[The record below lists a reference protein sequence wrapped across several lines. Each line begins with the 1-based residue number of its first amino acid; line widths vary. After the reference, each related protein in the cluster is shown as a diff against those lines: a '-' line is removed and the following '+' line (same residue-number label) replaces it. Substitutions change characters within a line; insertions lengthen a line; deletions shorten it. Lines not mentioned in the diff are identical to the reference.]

1 MFPVTKALKEALL
14 QHFLGLK
21 LEIAYAIHKPFPFFE
36 SLRDKSLITERMYM
50 ESLEAYQNLVPVSR
64 VVHNI
69 LTQMEP
75 TFDLSLLMAL
85 FSPINLRE
93 YPTLMKILRSF
104 ERVGAAYEGWGR
116 ATPVLTEVPADPA
129 EGTSKIRHP
138 HQDHQRRLLPL
149 PPPPSSLPGTQ
160 RVSQPEACTQPS
172 RRPSPAGP
180 AVALP
185 GIIQE
190 EKNIPVAS
198 ANLAS
203 KTHDGEDSQALP
215 RLPPGPV
222 QVSERPEGTAVGIH
236 SLKLPVTCGEAE
248 GVLHKERMKRG
259 PSEKCIQDEKGA
271 WFTPREFEV
280 AGKRAKSKNWKRS
293 VLCRGQSLG
302 QLLEKGLLL
311 CPSQDPARKQL
322 ESESA
327 EGGSSAG
334 GASMVEPAH
343 QDRRSAGEG
352 TQGGDRGCGPDPGQ
366 DHDRR
371 SPPRASID
379 LGDQKSSSGRVNS
392 KGCQGV
398 PQREPVPFP
407 ESRKGLDCPA
417 LPPGWKREEVIR
429 KSGLSAGRSDV
440 YYYSPSGVKFRSKV
454 QLTRALGS
462 MVDLSSFDYRTGTM
476 LPPE

>member
-14 QHFLGLK
+14 QHFIGLK

-36 SLRDKSLITERMYM
+36 SLRDKSLITEKMYM
-50 ESLEAYQNLVPVSR
+50 ESMEACQNLVPVSR

-69 LTQMEP
+69 LTQLER

-93 YPTLMKILRSF
+93 YPTLMKIRRSF
-104 ERVGAAYEGWGR
+104 ERVGAAYEELGR
-116 ATPVLTEVPADPA
+116 ATPVLTEVPDDPA
-129 EGTSKIRHP
+129 EGSSKVRHP
-138 HQDHQRRLLPL
+138 RQDHQRRPLPL
-149 PPPPSSLPGTQ
+149 PPPPPSSLPSAQ
-160 RVSQPEACTQPS
+160 RVSQPEACTQQS

-190 EKNIPVAS
+190 EKIIP
-198 ANLAS
+198 
-203 KTHDGEDSQALP
+203 
-215 RLPPGPV
+215 
-222 QVSERPEGTAVGIH
+222 VSERPEDEAVGFH
-236 SLKLPVTCGEAE
+236 PLQLPVTCGEAK

-271 WFTPREFEV
+271 WFTPGEFEV
-280 AGKRAKSKNWKRS
+280 AGKWAKSKNWKRS

-311 CPSQDPARKQL
+311 CPSQDCATKQRQG
-322 ESESA
+322 EST
-327 EGGSSAG
+327 EGGGSAG
-334 GASMVEPAH
+334 GASLVEPVH
-343 QDRRSAGEG
+343 QARRIAREG
-352 TQGGDRGCGPDPGQ
+352 TESSDRGCGPDPRQ
-366 DHDRR
+366 DRR
-371 SPPRASID
+371 SPPRDSIGHGGQGSSRD
-379 LGDQKSSSGRVNS
+379 RVKGRGCLGG
-392 KGCQGV
+392 
-398 PQREPVPFP
+398 PQREPIPFP

-454 QLTRALGS
+454 QLTRVLGS
-462 MVDLSSFDYRTGTM
+462 TVDLSNFDYRTGKM
-476 LPPE
+476 LPPKSQAK